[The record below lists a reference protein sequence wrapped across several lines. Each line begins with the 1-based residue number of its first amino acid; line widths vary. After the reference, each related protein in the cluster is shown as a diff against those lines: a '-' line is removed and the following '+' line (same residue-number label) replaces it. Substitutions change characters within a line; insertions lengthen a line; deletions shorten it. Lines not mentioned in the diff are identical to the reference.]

1 MWYRFDEILIANIS
15 DGVGEC
21 EKCQWPE
28 VMNSWSGEVKKWR
41 WSDVSDMILNTP
53 LTRLSLSLYVF
64 LLSMCRSWVYLTFCL
79 SSGLFPFLWIPW
91 FDSKLKWVSQG
102 KGLFT
107 FGGFLLIRVDKM
119 KTEINRQVILTF
131 RPNKEN
137 RLILHWEI
145 YLAVQIAEYLRC
157 NKNI

>member
-1 MWYRFDEILIANIS
+1 ME
-15 DGVGEC
+15 
-21 EKCQWPE
+21 
-28 VMNSWSGEVKKWR
+28 KWR
-41 WSDVSDMILNTP
+41 NGDVEMKWCLWHDPKYTVNASI
-53 LTRLSLSLYVF
+53 SLSLYVF

-107 FGGFLLIRVDKM
+107 FGGFLLTRVDKM

-131 RPNKEN
+131 RLNKEN

-145 YLAVQIAEYLRC
+145 YLVVQIAEYLRC
-157 NKNI
+157 NKNIQILEM